1 MSQYGAYGQ
10 AQEGRKAEQIL
21 PHYFSGTT
29 VSAAP
34 DARPIRVNLAHGVS
48 SLALSSEALE
58 SGGGAWQLTVDATSV
73 ILGSGDRATVTSSD
87 ATVVVAVTRGD
98 GTAEQYAGARVG
110 VEWSGGAGAL
120 AGGPATIVKVGS
132 DQLRRGTVEIL
143 PSAAYGGSKGRLE
156 AVAVLSLHAEYLYG
170 LAEVPSS
177 WPTEALRAQ
186 AIAARSYALGI
197 VLAKPAGTRGCGNC
211 NVYDTDASQVYTG
224 WKKEGE
230 RSGSTVWGDRWR
242 SAVDATTA
250 GADSGL
256 VVKDASGNPIRTYYF
271 SSSGGRTRNSE
282 WVWTSA
288 LSYAKSVDDR
298 WSTGSYNPNRSW
310 TVNFAASKVA
320 SAFGV
325 SGIAALAVTAKDGSD
340 AATTVTATDATGAT
354 KQLDGETFRTRLGLK
369 SAWVRSISLD
379 VPAVVTP
386 PPAAPPA
393 VDPPSLSIVYRQA
406 GERVHNGRQWRTTCI
421 DYGQTHR
428 CTAYAVATF
437 YVRDK
442 GAKGGYARRVDFKPM
457 ATAYDTPATA
467 AWGRSPYGKDGTWK
481 DAKGLTWKTTC
492 TPDAG
497 PRQCTVSVN
506 KKLISR
512 VKVKGGYRYVAKPTW
527 VVQRYVR
534 LTVPR

>member
-10 AQEGRKAEQIL
+10 AQEGRTAEQIL
-21 PHYFSGTT
+21 PHYFTGTT

-48 SLALSSEALE
+48 SLALSSTAVAA
-58 SGGGAWQLTVDATSV
+58 GGGAWQLTIDATPV
-73 ILGSGDRATVTSSD
+73 GLAAGDRATATASDSS
-87 ATVVVAVTRGD
+87 VAVAVARAD
-98 GTAEQYAGARVG
+98 GTAEQYAGSRLA
-110 VEWSGGAGAL
+110 VEWGGGAGAL
-120 AGGPATIVKVGS
+120 AGSPATVVSVGS
-132 DQLRRGTVEIL
+132 DQLRRGSVEIL

-156 AVAVLSLHAEYLYG
+156 AVGVLSLHDEYLYG

-197 VLAKPAGTRGCGNC
+197 VLAKPGGTRGCGDC

-242 SAVDATTA
+242 AAVDATTV

-256 VVKDASGNPIRTYYF
+256 VVKDASGSPIRTYYF

-282 WVWTSA
+282 WVWTSP

-298 WSTGSYNPNRSW
+298 WSNGSYNPNRSW
-310 TVNFAASKVA
+310 TVSVAASKVA
-320 SAFGV
+320 SAFGL
-325 SGIAALAVTAKDGSD
+325 SGIAALAVTEKDGSD
-340 AATTVTATDATGAT
+340 AATAVTATGPDGTS
-354 KQLDGETFRTRLGLK
+354 KQLDGEVFRTKLGLR

-379 VPAVVTP
+379 VPPVSTPTP
-386 PPAAPPA
+386 PAPPA
-393 VDPPSLSIVYRQA
+393 VDPPTLSIVYRQP
-406 GERVHNGRQWRTTCI
+406 GERTHNGRQWRTTCI

-428 CTAYAVATF
+428 CTAYGVATF

-442 GAKGGYARRVDFKPM
+442 SARGGYARRVGYKPM

-467 AWGRSPYGKDGTWK
+467 AWDRSPYGRNGTWK
-481 DAKGLTWKTTC
+481 DAKGLTWRTTC
-492 TPDAG
+492 TAATG

-512 VKVKGGYRYVAKPTW
+512 VTTAGGYRYVARPTW